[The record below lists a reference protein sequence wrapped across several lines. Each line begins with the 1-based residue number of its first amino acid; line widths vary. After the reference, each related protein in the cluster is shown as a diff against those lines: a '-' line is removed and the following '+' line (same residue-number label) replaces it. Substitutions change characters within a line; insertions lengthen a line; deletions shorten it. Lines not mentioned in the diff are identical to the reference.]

1 MPKVE
6 SLINELQ
13 DYRGPVRL
21 RCEAARKLG
30 TIGDPR
36 AVEPLVAALKDENRG
51 VRVCAASALGA
62 IKDSR
67 AAVPLIV
74 ALNDKD
80 EYVRLSAAKAL
91 DDLEPLHRK

>member
-6 SLINELQ
+6 TLINELK
-13 DYRGPVRL
+13 DHHGPVRL

-30 TIGDPR
+30 TIGDAR
-36 AVEPLVAALKDENRG
+36 AVEPLVAALKDRDRG
-51 VRVCAASALGA
+51 LRVCAASALGA
-62 IKDSR
+62 IKDPR
-67 AAVPLIV
+67 AAAPLIV

-91 DDLEPLHRK
+91 DGLESFRRK